1 VTKMAETQKSKVDPR
16 VDAAKQ
22 VDLEQL
28 TAKIVQL
35 PPDALSYVVGV
46 VDMAT
51 LMSNKG
57 A

>member
-1 VTKMAETQKSKVDPR
+1 MAKTQKSKVDPR